1 MTFSAKKV
9 LLAVLIGVA
18 LGLTAKALFFG
29 ASDKDKI
36 YKQLEE
42 LRQLVSKEEGEG
54 VVKIG
59 LDSQKLSNYFTKKAT
74 VALGE
79 PLESASSSD
88 EIASLFQY
96 VKRSVDAMEVKILRK
111 DVAVEADRKN
121 AKMDLMIRAKIKP
134 TVSVPGQYENEE
146 RDFAVTWQKEEKV
159 WKISKVEMI
168 ETIKRPETY

>member
-1 MTFSAKKV
+1 MRISSDLTSG
-9 LLAVLIGVA
+9 LENPLDN
-18 LGLTAKALFFG
+18 LGFRLSQRA
-29 ASDKDKI
+29 
-36 YKQLEE
+36 QLGQEAG
-42 LRQLVSKEEGEG
+42 Q
-54 VVKIG
+54 IG

-134 TVSVPGQYENEE
+134 T
-146 RDFAVTWQKEEKV
+146 A
-159 WKISKVEMI
+159 
-168 ETIKRPETY
+168 PETSDTMKIDSTPIRQICEMTAFLPIQ